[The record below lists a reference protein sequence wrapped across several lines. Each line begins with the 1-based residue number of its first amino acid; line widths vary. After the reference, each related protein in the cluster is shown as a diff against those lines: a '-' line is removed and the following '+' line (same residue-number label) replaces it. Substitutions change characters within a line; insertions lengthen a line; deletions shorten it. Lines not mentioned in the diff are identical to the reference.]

1 MGKKRDPWGLLL
13 LAILLAAGCGGRTSR
28 ENHRLRRE
36 AIELSAE
43 IDRLKENN
51 TQLEAE
57 LRRVTAS
64 DEMLPR
70 EVRTNVPHVMGIG
83 IDRHSHVRL
92 GEDRT
97 ILTLYI
103 LPIDGRGRFVQMV
116 GDLSAHAA
124 VLPGD
129 SDAVT
134 IGRVSLSPTQLRES
148 YRASFMGTHYT
159 ITVPLDLE
167 GIDADEFTAQVEFLD
182 GLTGDRHVAKR
193 SIKLQR

>member
-1 MGKKRDPWGLLL
+1 MGWS
-13 LAILLAAGCGGRTSR
+13 A
-28 ENHRLRRE
+28 RRGK
-36 AIELSAE
+36 LHVVGVPCYTE
-43 IDRLKENN
+43 IDRLKENT

-57 LRRVTAS
+57 LRRVAAS
-64 DEMLPR
+64 DGTLPK
-70 EVRTNVPHVMGIG
+70 EVRTNVPRVMGIG
-83 IDRHSHVRL
+83 IDRHSHVRDS
-92 GEDRT
+92 EDRT

-167 GIDADEFTAQVEFLD
+167 GIDADECTAQVEFLD
-182 GLTGDRHVAKR
+182 GLTGDRHIAKR